1 MFFNYICNYIDIYGA
16 LKGHGGGKKI
26 NEMGRQIIMLMS
38 QYKSTASSDLVK

>member
-16 LKGHGGGKKI
+16 LKGHGGDKK